1 MVLFEDNENIIY
13 SNSFDGYTTTF
24 LKFKKAYKGTIVRA
38 YIYQDIEEY
47 KHPKLSWQNLSYI
60 CGGYDEENILPKLV
74 VEGKKL
80 VSNVV
85 LKNEDLYSD
94 FKNDNVEL
102 VKNKGKHGYI
112 DYYFIAKGKLRDYFN
127 FEEIIEHYNKL
138 TNIFNNDDEF
148 FEDDVE
154 ENLRE
159 LNHAFNYDIKDLILG
174 KFKGYDWVSPDDC
187 YNWQTVLTGLL
198 LGYPLES
205 TASIINGN

>member
-13 SNSFDGYTTTF
+13 SSSFDGYTTTF
-24 LKFKKAYKGTIVRA
+24 LNFKKAYKGAVVRA

-60 CGGYDEENILPKLV
+60 CGGYDEKNILPRLV

-102 VKNKGKHGYI
+102 VKNKGKNGYI

-138 TNIFNNDDEF
+138 TNVFNNDEF
-148 FEDDVE
+148 YDVE

-159 LNHAFNYDIKDLILG
+159 LKHAFNYDIKDLIIG
-174 KFKGYDWVSPDDC
+174 KFKGYDWCSPDDC
-187 YNWQTVLTGLL
+187 YDWQFVLTGLL